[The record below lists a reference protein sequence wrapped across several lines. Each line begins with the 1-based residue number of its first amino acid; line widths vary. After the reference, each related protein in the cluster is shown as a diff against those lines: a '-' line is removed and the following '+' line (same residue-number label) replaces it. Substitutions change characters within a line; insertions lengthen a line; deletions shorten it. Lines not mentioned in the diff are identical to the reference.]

1 VNFQLLNDGRFETGD
16 ADGRFETGDADG
28 RFETGDY
35 DDDSRF
41 SFVLPPFY
49 FFTAIKKEFDR

>member
-16 ADGRFETGDADG
+16 ADGRFETGDAD
-28 RFETGDY
+28 
-35 DDDSRF
+35 DDSRF